1 MTADTSLINFARY
14 SQIPSIQ
21 GLAGKTKGLLGR
33 LNFNPT
39 LCKLRSLLK
48 FLSVFTKCVT
58 LLHRILVIFSLLV
71 MNPLKANIY
80 ASVKRSLN
88 NYV

>member
-21 GLAGKTKGLLGR
+21 ELLGR

-39 LCKLRSLLK
+39 LCKLRSLMK
-48 FLSVFTKCVT
+48 FLSVLTKCVT
-58 LLHRILVIFSLLV
+58 LLHRILVIVSLLV

>member
-21 GLAGKTKGLLGR
+21 GLMGR

-39 LCKLRSLLK
+39 LCKLRSLMK
-48 FLSVFTKCVT
+48 FLSVLTKCVT
-58 LLHRILVIFSLLV
+58 LLHRILIVSLLV
-71 MNPLKANIY
+71 MNPLKANIC

>member
-21 GLAGKTKGLLGR
+21 GLLGR

-39 LCKLRSLLK
+39 LCKLRSLMK
-48 FLSVFTKCVT
+48 FLSALTKCVT
-58 LLHRILVIFSLLV
+58 LLHRILVIFSLLE
-71 MNPLKANIY
+71 MKLLKDNIY
-80 ASVKRSLN
+80 ASVKGSLN
-88 NYV
+88 NYA